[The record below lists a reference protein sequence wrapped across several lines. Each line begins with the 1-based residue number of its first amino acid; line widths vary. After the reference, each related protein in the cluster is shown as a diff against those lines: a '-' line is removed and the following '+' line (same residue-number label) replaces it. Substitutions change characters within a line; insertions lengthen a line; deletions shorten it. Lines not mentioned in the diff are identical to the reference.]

1 MFNLNFSIVI
11 FSETWVDDN
20 KLVNDSLSQLSG
32 YNISHQ
38 LRKNQRGEKKYICT
52 WVTVHQKETG
62 FGNWQHRYFE

>member
-38 LRKNQRGEKKYICT
+38 LRKNQRGEKKVCLYMGHCPSKRD
-52 WVTVHQKETG
+52 WV
-62 FGNWQHRYFE
+62 W

>member
-11 FSETWVDDN
+11 FSETWVDDI

-38 LRKNQRGEKKYICT
+38 LRKN
-52 WVTVHQKETG
+52 
-62 FGNWQHRYFE
+62 

>member
-38 LRKNQRGEKKYICT
+38 LRKNQRGEIYLYMGHCPSKRD
-52 WVTVHQKETG
+52 WV
-62 FGNWQHRYFE
+62 W

>member
-38 LRKNQRGEKKYICT
+38 LRKNQRGEKKAYLYMGHCPSKRD
-52 WVTVHQKETG
+52 WV
-62 FGNWQHRYFE
+62 W